1 MSDVATCPEGY
12 KQIQTEEECL
22 AVMPILGQDVSSLNT
37 WPYQN
42 KANAPRC
49 FVYESGVAYWTPE
62 GTEES
67 PWGVTATAVCS
78 TASFQFQTNYSCFIH
93 VLSARPLS
101 MFGTRRLWLESFRW
115 RLYGSG
121 VNDLR
126 ILLRIERL

>member
-67 PWGVTATAVCS
+67 PWGVIATAVCS
-78 TASFQFQTNYSCFIH
+78 TASIPVSNKSFLFDSSFECETLVNVRNSAIMVG
-93 VLSARPLS
+93 VL
-101 MFGTRRLWLESFRW
+101 
-115 RLYGSG
+115 
-121 VNDLR
+121 
-126 ILLRIERL
+126 